1 MTKAIPRG
9 YIDPV
14 KNKKGMTYK
23 AKVRV
28 RDKDRPTGYYDKN
41 RTWDTRKQAQN
52 WIDEIIKRLKR
63 EGVPTLE
70 EEIEKKEAL
79 KNSRLKE
86 VRFGELILNY
96 IEDPQNSRDIIGD
109 SKYYGLIK
117 IASYKIAN
125 KRVST
130 LRKSD
135 LDEFLHQRRYI
146 DKVKPYTAYMDIGYI
161 KSVIKEANDYGIN
174 GSISF
179 IEDAMILY
187 KEEYRKSPKKSLIEF
202 KARARDT
209 TISKKDFDL
218 LRAGLLKRQ
227 EHHAAKIPY
236 LTILDFAVATC
247 MRVSE
252 ICRVTWKD
260 FKDDRSALI
269 IRDRKHPT
277 KKNFD
282 QEIPLIGGAFEIL
295 QKRKA
300 EIIKTGTFNYDKRI
314 FPYKAD
320 SVGAGWRV
328 TRQKLID
335 GDGTKKGVNLEHIV
349 FHDLRSHGIT
359 TLIKDGWDISE
370 VAKVSGHTNLD
381 VLNRI
386 YNRITTEDIVKK
398 YRKKEKEKEEE
409 EEKEKKQ
416 QQQNKGKK

>member
-9 YIDPV
+9 YIDPI
-14 KNKKGMTYK
+14 KNKKGITYK

-28 RDKDRPTGYYDKN
+28 RDKDRPSGYYDKN
-41 RTWDTRKQAQN
+41 RTWETRKQAQN
-52 WIDEIIKRLKR
+52 WIDEMIKRLKR

-187 KEEYRKSPKKSLIEF
+187 KEEYRKNPKKSLIEF

-209 TISKKDFDL
+209 TISEKDFDL

-295 QKRKA
+295 QERKA
-300 EIIKTGTFNYDKRI
+300 EIIKTGTFKLDNRI
-314 FPYKAD
+314 FPFKAD

-328 TRQKLID
+328 TREKLI
-335 GDGTKKGVNLEHIV
+335 KAGVNLENIV
-349 FHDLRSHGIT
+349 FHDLRAHGIT

-381 VLNRI
+381 VLNKI
-386 YNRITTEDIVKK
+386 YNRIKTVDIVKK
-398 YRKKEKEKEEE
+398 YRKKEKEEE
-409 EEKEKKQ
+409 EEKEKRNSSKTKI
-416 QQQNKGKK
+416 NSRK

>member
-9 YIDPV
+9 YIDPIE
-14 KNKKGMTYK
+14 NKKGITYK

-28 RDKDRPTGYYDKN
+28 RDKSRPTGYYDKN
-41 RTWDTRKQAQN
+41 RTWGTEKQAQK
-52 WIDEIIKRLKR
+52 WIDKKIKELKR

-86 VRFGELILNY
+86 VRLGELILTY
-96 IEDPQNSRDIIGD
+96 IEDPQNDRSNIGD

-117 IASYKIAN
+117 IASIQYKIAN

-146 DKVKPYTAYMDIGYI
+146 DGVQPYTAYMDLGYI
-161 KSVIKEANDYGIN
+161 KSVIKEANKYGIN

-209 TISKKDFDL
+209 TISDEDFEH

-252 ICRVTWKD
+252 ICRVTWRD
-260 FKDDRSALI
+260 FKDDRKALF

-295 QKRKA
+295 QERKA
-300 EIIKTGTFNYDKRI
+300 ETIKTGTFQLDKRI
-314 FPYKAD
+314 FPFKAD

-328 TRQKLID
+328 TREKLI
-335 GDGTKKGVNLEHIV
+335 KKGVNLEHIV

-386 YNRITTEDIVKK
+386 YNRITTEDIVAK
-398 YRKKEKEKEEE
+398 YERRKIEAEEEKEKEEE
-409 EEKEKKQ
+409 KKKL
-416 QQQNKGKK
+416 QQNKDKE

>member
-9 YIDPV
+9 YVDPV
-14 KNKKGMTYK
+14 ENKNGIIYK

-28 RDKDRPTGYYDKN
+28 RDNIRSTGYYDKN

-52 WIDEIIKRLKR
+52 WIDTKIKGLKR
-63 EGVPTLE
+63 EGFPTLE
-70 EEIEKKEAL
+70 EEIEKKEQL
-79 KNSRLKE
+79 RSSRLKE
-86 VRFGELILNY
+86 VRFAELILTY
-96 IEDPQNSRDIIGD
+96 IEDPQNDRSNIGD

-117 IASYKIAN
+117 IASTQYKIAN

-130 LRKSD
+130 LRKTD
-135 LDEFLHQRRYI
+135 LYEFLHQRRYI
-146 DKVKPYTAYMDIGYI
+146 DKVQPYTAYMDIGYI
-161 KSVIKEANDYGIN
+161 KSVINEAEGYGIN

-179 IEDAMILY
+179 IEDAIKLY

-209 TISKKDFDL
+209 IISKKDFDL

-227 EHHAAKIPY
+227 EHHSAKIPY
-236 LTILDFAVATC
+236 LTILNFAIATC

-252 ICRVTWKD
+252 ICRVTWRD
-260 FKDDRSALI
+260 FKDDREALI

-295 QKRKA
+295 QERKA
-300 EIIKTGTFNYDKRI
+300 EIIKTGTFKYDKRI
-314 FPYKAD
+314 FPYNAD

-335 GDGTKKGVNLEHIV
+335 GNGTKKGVNLEHIV
-349 FHDLRSHGIT
+349 FHDLRAHGIT

-370 VAKVSGHTNLD
+370 VVKVSGHTNLD

-386 YNRITTEDIVKK
+386 YNRITTEDIVTK
-398 YRKKEKEKEEE
+398 YRQKEEDE
-409 EEKEKKQ
+409 RKKKL
-416 QQQNKGKK
+416 QQNKDK